1 MRTGTK
7 RGGCSSSRQMKV
19 KTALF
24 AKGQKIESDIE
35 LWHKRFIHVN
45 FPRLLEMQ
53 MKNIVFSLPRFSGQ
67 NGHVC
72 EACQLGKQHRLPF
85 CNEHNQSQNPLD
97 VIHSDVWGTTQNV
110 SIEESRYF
118 LTFVDDCTRHTW
130 TCLVEKQSEVFA
142 IFLKVKSLTSFLR
155 SDGGKEYFSE

>member
-1 MRTGTK
+1 
-7 RGGCSSSRQMKV
+7 MKV

-35 LWHKRFIHVN
+35 LWHKWFIHVN

-110 SIEESRYF
+110 SIEGSRYF

-130 TCLVEKQSEVFA
+130 TCLIDFLEGEEPYEFPEV
-142 IFLKVKSLTSFLR
+142 R
-155 SDGGKEYFSE
+155 GGKEYFSD